1 MMNKILLVD
10 DDKDVREF
18 LSYNLKKDGYQ
29 IHTASNGLEA
39 IMKAEELLPDLIL
52 MDVMMPKMDGIEAC
66 EEIRKLKQLDNTLIV
81 FLSARNEDYS
91 HIAGYNA
98 GADDYINK
106 PVKPKVLIS
115 KINAL
120 LRRKAVTDKSK
131 KKLNSKKALVNDE
144 RKLIIDTEKYVVI
157 QNKKEIIL
165 PKKQFEILALLV
177 SSPAKVFSREEIFN
191 KIWGNDVYISD
202 RTIDVHIRKIREK
215 VGDDVIRTVKG
226 VGYKFI
232 EL

>member
-1 MMNKILLVD
+1 MYKILLVD

-18 LSYNLKKDGYQ
+18 LNYNLQKEGYQ
-29 IHTASNGLEA
+29 IHTATNGLEA
-39 IMKAEELLPDLIL
+39 ITLAEELMPDLIL
-52 MDVMMPKMDGIEAC
+52 MDVMMPQMDGIEAC
-66 EEIRKLKQLDNTLIV
+66 EEIRKFKKLENTLIV

-106 PVKPKVLIS
+106 PIKPKVLIS
-115 KINAL
+115 KIQAL
-120 LRRKAVTDKSK
+120 LRRKNRRNNTNNQKT
-131 KKLNSKKALVNDE
+131 LVNTE
-144 RKLIIDTEKYVVI
+144 QKLIIDTEKYVVFK
-157 QNKKEIIL
+157 NKKEIIL

-215 VGDDVIRTVKG
+215 VGDDIIRTVKG
-226 VGYKFI
+226 VGYKFV
-232 EL
+232 E

>member
-1 MMNKILLVD
+1 MNKILLVD

-18 LSYNLKKDGYQ
+18 LSYNLQKDGYQ
-29 IHTASNGLEA
+29 IHTATNGLDA
-39 IMKAEELLPDLIL
+39 IVKAEQIIPDLVL
-52 MDVMMPKMDGIEAC
+52 MDVMMPQMDGIEAC

-120 LRRKAVTDKSK
+120 LRRKALTNKPLKDKANNK
-131 KKLNSKKALVNDE
+131 KTLVNDE

-157 QNKKEIIL
+157 KNKKEINL

-177 SSPAKVFSREEIFN
+177 SCPAKVFSREEIFN

-215 VGDDVIRTVKG
+215 VGDDIIHTVKG
-226 VGYKFI
+226 VGYKFV
-232 EL
+232 E

>member
-1 MMNKILLVD
+1 MNKILLVD

-18 LSYNLKKDGYQ
+18 LSYNLQKNGYQ
-29 IHTASNGLEA
+29 IHTATDGLEA
-39 IMKAEELLPDLIL
+39 ITKAEQIIPDLIL
-52 MDVMMPKMDGIEAC
+52 LDVMMPQMDGIETC

-106 PVKPKVLIS
+106 PIKPKVLIS

-120 LRRKAVTDKSK
+120 LRRKNLSNKFLKDKS
-131 KKLNSKKALVNDE
+131 NNNKALVNDE
-144 RKLIIDTEKYVVI
+144 RKLFIDVEKYVVI
-157 QNKKEIIL
+157 KNKKEIIL

-177 SSPAKVFSREEIFN
+177 STPSKVFSREEIFN
-191 KIWGNDVYISD
+191 KIWGSDIYISD

-215 VGDDVIRTVKG
+215 VGDDIIHTIKG
-226 VGYKFI
+226 VGYKFV
-232 EL
+232 E

>member
-1 MMNKILLVD
+1 MNKILLVD

-18 LSYNLKKDGYQ
+18 LTYNLQKDGYQ
-29 IHTASNGLEA
+29 IHIASNGLEA
-39 IMKAEELLPDLIL
+39 IMKAEELIPDLIL
-52 MDVMMPKMDGIEAC
+52 MDVMMPQMDGIEAC
-66 EEIRKLKQLDNTLIV
+66 EEIRKLKKLDNTLIV

-106 PVKPKVLIS
+106 PIKPKVLIS
-115 KINAL
+115 KIHAL
-120 LRRKAVTDKSK
+120 LRRKALS
-131 KKLNSKKALVNDE
+131 NKAVKAKTNNQKILVNDE
-144 RKLIIDTEKYVVI
+144 RKLIIDPEKYVVI
-157 QNKKEIIL
+157 KNKKEIIL

-215 VGDDVIRTVKG
+215 VGDDTIHTVKG
-226 VGYKFI
+226 VGYKFV
-232 EL
+232 E

>member
-1 MMNKILLVD
+1 MNKILLVD

-18 LSYNLKKDGYQ
+18 LTYNLQKDGYQ

-39 IMKAEELLPDLIL
+39 IMKAEELIPDLIL

-66 EEIRKLKQLDNTLIV
+66 EEIRKLRKLDNTLIV

-106 PVKPKVLIS
+106 PIKPKVLIS
-115 KINAL
+115 KIHAL
-120 LRRKAVTDKSK
+120 LRRKTLSNKSA
-131 KKLNSKKALVNDE
+131 KAKTSNQKTLVNNE
-144 RKLIIDTEKYVVI
+144 RKLIIDIEKYVVI
-157 QNKKEIIL
+157 KNKKEIIL

-215 VGDDVIRTVKG
+215 VGDDIIRTVKG
-226 VGYKFI
+226 VGYKFV
-232 EL
+232 E